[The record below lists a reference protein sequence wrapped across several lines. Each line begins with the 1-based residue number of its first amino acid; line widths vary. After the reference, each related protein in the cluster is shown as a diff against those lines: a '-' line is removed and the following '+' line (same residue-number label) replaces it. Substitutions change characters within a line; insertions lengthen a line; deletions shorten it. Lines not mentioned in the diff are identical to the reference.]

1 MFGETT
7 IFHVKIWNHPIE
19 TPIYKQMFQVPGTSY
34 DNKMT
39 WEYNKTKRDQSF
51 PTSFCYP
58 LATNNPP
65 RIQSALLGQ
74 LPTPREPKLAEAN
87 LGHPRVREDGHLPP
101 VVSTTS
107 GIPWY
112 FLTEVFFW
120 KKKPGWHEG
129 GRRFFMVYW
138 LVAFLKYFWNFQPD
152 PWGFMIQFDK
162 HILQMG
168 WFNHQLV
175 EESSR
180 MKLQSW

>member
-1 MFGETT
+1 
-7 IFHVKIWNHPIE
+7 
-19 TPIYKQMFQVPGTSY
+19 
-34 DNKMT
+34 MT
-39 WEYNKTKRDQSF
+39 WEYNETKRDQSF

-74 LPTPREPKLAEAN
+74 LQTPREPKLAEAN

-120 KKKPGWHEG
+120 KKTGWRWRWAALFYGLLVG
-129 GRRFFMVYW
+129 GVSQRFLECSTRSLGFHDPIWRAYFSNG
-138 LVAFLKYFWNFQPD
+138 LVQP
-152 PWGFMIQFDK
+152 PTSLRK
-162 HILQMG
+162 LQDE
-168 WFNHQLV
+168 F
-175 EESSR
+175 
-180 MKLQSW
+180 LQSW

>member
-1 MFGETT
+1 MISMIRT
-7 IFHVKIWNHPIE
+7 ICFTKTH
-19 TPIYKQMFQVPGTSY
+19 TSY

-74 LPTPREPKLAEAN
+74 LPTPRDPKLAEAN

-120 KKKPGWHEG
+120 KKTPGWLSTWAAEKKWSTG
-129 GRRFFMVYW
+129 W
-138 LVAFLKYFWNFQPD
+138 WQLKDFWNVQPD
-152 PWGFMIQFDK
+152 PWGFMIQFDE
-162 HILQMG
+162 HIFQMG

-175 EESSR
+175 
-180 MKLQSW
+180 

>member
-1 MFGETT
+1 MISMIRT
-7 IFHVKIWNHPIE
+7 ICFTKTH
-19 TPIYKQMFQVPGTSY
+19 TSY

-74 LPTPREPKLAEAN
+74 LPTPRDPKLAEAN

-112 FLTEVFFW
+112 FLTEVFFE
-120 KKKPGWHEG
+120 KKHRDDYQR
-129 GRRFFMVYW
+129 GRRKKNGLRVGGNSKIFGMFNPIPGVSWSNLTSIFFKWVGSTT
-138 LVAFLKYFWNFQPD
+138 N
-152 PWGFMIQFDK
+152 
-162 HILQMG
+162 
-168 WFNHQLV
+168 
-175 EESSR
+175 
-180 MKLQSW
+180 